1 MKNLILF
8 FPILVLLSS
17 LSLQAQSLPLW
28 KSCPVIANL
37 PVNSGSIG
45 PMESRRRFELR
56 QCSDDLVIVT
66 AYETGKAEPSLI
78 FDTGDGYPRY
88 MAHIFNILI
97 FQSMGGASDHVYV
110 FVFHQGKP
118 ALALKTATKDL
129 IEVTQTKSAVT
140 VAVPPTT
147 YPDEDGKFPPT
158 PPPKLYSFAF
168 E

>member
-1 MKNLILF
+1 MKIPILF

-37 PVNSGSIG
+37 PVDSGSIE
-45 PMESRRRFELR
+45 PMEGRRRFELR

-110 FVFHQGKP
+110 FIFHQGKP
-118 ALALKTATKDL
+118 ALALKTATKEL
-129 IEVTQTKSAVT
+129 IEVTQTESAVT
-140 VAVPPTT
+140 VAVPPTA

-158 PPPKLYSFAF
+158 PAAKRYSFAI